1 MRDKPGIVNNRE
13 PRTTRHSPLT
23 ATVVTLQP
31 MSPEIFE
38 KLGLFYLGREIDDE
52 GKATGDAVLYDSG
65 NLTTHGVCVG
75 MTGSGKT
82 GLCIALLE
90 EAAMDGIPALMIDP
104 KGDLG
109 NLLLT
114 FPSMSGEDFAPWVNE
129 EEARKAGVSAEE
141 FAAAEA
147 EKWKKGLADW
157 GQTPERI
164 AALREKAD
172 LAIYTPGSN
181 AGIPLSIL
189 RSFDAP
195 GAGIADDAELL
206 AERVQSTTAGLLGL
220 LGLDADPLKSREF
233 SLLAAIFQDAWSRG
247 QSLDIASLI
256 AAVQSPSFDKI
267 GVLSLEDFFPSKQ
280 RMDLVMALNNLLASP
295 GFAAWREGEPLDIA
309 RLLHTPEG
317 KPRLAVLSIAHLSDA
332 ERMFFVTTL
341 LEEVIA
347 WMRRQP
353 GTPSLR
359 AILYLDEIFGYL
371 PPIANPPSKGPLLLL
386 LKQARAF
393 GLGLLLA
400 TQNPADL
407 DYKALANCGTW
418 FIGRL
423 QTDRDKQRVLEGLE
437 SASAGRGADRAAL
450 GELLNKLGKR
460 VFLLNS
466 VHESAP
472 KLFTTRWTMSYLRGP
487 LTREQIKVL
496 MAGAKTA
503 PAATPAIDVRTET
516 SPASD
521 AASSTSPEPPEAEP
535 GVWQL
540 AAEAP
545 LDATLQPSLGLLIR
559 ATYAAKRPVAES
571 SAETLVSVPLDARGQ
586 PSWPHARVAGTPD
599 KFHPPRAHGGQRF
612 AAASPAVLQ
621 SATQQAWRSDARTKL
636 SEAIEVPV
644 LRSGALTGAPFESE
658 GDFRMKLDH
667 AAREQRDGQ
676 VRKLRE
682 RFAAKTSAAAQ
693 KVAAARER
701 VVREKSEARAAQMQT
716 AISVGTSLLGAF
728 LGKKASGLGHVTRAG
743 TAARAG
749 TRALKQSGDVGAA
762 EEKLAAAEAAA
773 AELEQELSDLIAA
786 LPERNA
792 PDVPLENVRL
802 KLVPATLEVKSSGV
816 LWTA

>member
-1 MRDKPGIVNNRE
+1 
-13 PRTTRHSPLT
+13 
-23 ATVVTLQP
+23 
-31 MSPEIFE
+31 MSPDLYE
-38 KLGLFYLGREIDDE
+38 KLGQFYLGREVTPDGKLTDDLL
-52 GKATGDAVLYDSG
+52 LYDSS

-114 FPSMSGEDFAPWVNE
+114 FPQMRGEDFAPWVSE
-129 EEARKAGVSAEE
+129 EDARKAGVTAEE
-141 FAAAEA
+141 FGTKEA
-147 EKWKKGLADW
+147 EKWKDGLAQW

-164 AALREKAD
+164 AALREKCEI
-172 LAIYTPGSN
+172 AIYTPGSN

-189 RSFDAP
+189 RSFEAP
-195 GAGIADDAELL
+195 PADIAGDAELL
-206 AERVQSTTAGLLGL
+206 AERVQSTVSGLLGL
-220 LGLDADPLKSREF
+220 LGIDADPLQSREF
-233 SLLAAIFQDAWSRG
+233 SLLSAILQQAWKSG
-247 QSLDIASLI
+247 QSPDLAALI
-256 AAVQSPSFDKI
+256 AAVQEPPFDRI
-267 GVLSLEDFFPSKQ
+267 GVLSLDEFFPARQ
-280 RMDLVMALNNLLASP
+280 RRTLVMALNNLLASP
-295 GFAAWREGEPLDIA
+295 GFATWREGEPLDIA

-359 AILYLDEIFGYL
+359 ALLYMDEIFGYL

-393 GLGLLLA
+393 GLGILVA

-437 SASAGRGADRAAL
+437 SASAGRGADRAKL
-450 GELLNKLGKR
+450 NDLLNALGKR

-466 VHESAP
+466 VHLGEP

-487 LTREQIKVL
+487 LTREQIRTL
-496 MAGAKTA
+496 MDAAERPA
-503 PAATPAIDVRTET
+503 PAPAPVPQA
-516 SPASD
+516 PAEP
-521 AASSTSPEPPEAEP
+521 AALSPEPPAAEP

-540 AAEAP
+540 VAEGP
-545 LDATLQPSLGLLIR
+545 GQVLQPSLGLRIR
-559 ATYAAKRPVAES
+559 GTFASRRP
-571 SAETLVSVPLDARGQ
+571 SAEAPAEVLVGVPFGPDGQ
-586 PSWPHARVAGTPD
+586 PSWKHASVAGAAHQA
-599 KFHPPRAHGGQRF
+599 HPPVPHSGPVF
-612 AAASPAVLQ
+612 APVNSAALQ
-621 SATQQAWRSDARTKL
+621 AAPYQTWQMEARTQL
-636 SEAIEVPV
+636 GERLEVPV
-644 LRSGALTGAPFESE
+644 LREGKITGAPFETDAE
-658 GDFRMKLDH
+658 FRLRLEQ
-667 AAREQRDGQ
+667 AAREERDETVQ
-676 VRKLRE
+676 IIRRKYETKMRT
-682 RFAAKTSAAAQ
+682 AAD
-693 KVAAARER
+693 KVNRAREA
-701 VVREKSEARAAQMQT
+701 VAREKSQARNAQVQT
-716 AISVGTSLLGAF
+716 AISVGTSVLGALF
-728 LGKKASGLGHVTRAG
+728 GKKASGLGHITRAG
-743 TAARAG
+743 TAARGA
-749 TRALKQSGDVGAA
+749 TRAMKESADVGTA

-773 AELEQELSDLIAA
+773 ADLETELEAKIAEIPSPSA
-786 LPERNA
+786 VVSTPET
-792 PDVPLENVRL
+792 LRL
-802 KLVPATLEVKSSGV
+802 KLLPATLRIESAGI

>member
-1 MRDKPGIVNNRE
+1 
-13 PRTTRHSPLT
+13 
-23 ATVVTLQP
+23 
-31 MSPEIFE
+31 MSPDLYE
-38 KLGLFYLGREIDDE
+38 KLGQFYLGREIDEE

-114 FPSMSGEDFAPWVNE
+114 FPSMSGADFAPWVNE

-256 AAVQSPSFDKI
+256 AAVQNPPFDKI
-267 GVLSLEDFFPSKQ
+267 GVLPLEDFFPSKQ

-359 AILYLDEIFGYL
+359 ALLYLDEIFGYL
-371 PPIANPPSKGPLLLL
+371 PPVANPPSKGPLLLL

-437 SASAGRGADRAAL
+437 SASAGRGADRARL
-450 GELLNKLGKR
+450 TELLNSLGKR
-460 VFLLNS
+460 IFLLNS
-466 VHESAP
+466 VHLGEP
-472 KLFTTRWTMSYLRGP
+472 ILFTTRWTMSYLRGP

-496 MAGAKTA
+496 MSGAKTA
-503 PAATPAIDVRTET
+503 PAATPAVAVPAET
-516 SPASD
+516 GAASD
-521 AASSTSPEPPEAEP
+521 AAPATSPEPPEAEP

-540 AAEAP
+540 VAHGAGQV
-545 LDATLQPSLGLLIR
+545 LHPSLGLRIR
-559 ATYAAKRPVAES
+559 GTFGSRRP
-571 SAETLVSVPLDARGQ
+571 SAEAAAEVLVSVPFGPDGK
-586 PSWPHARVAGTPD
+586 PSWKHAGVAGAAHQS
-599 KFHPPRAHGGQRF
+599 HPPVPHSGAVF
-612 AAASPAVLQ
+612 APVNPSALQAAQ
-621 SATQQAWRSDARTKL
+621 HQTWQMEARTQL
-636 SEAIEVPV
+636 GENLEVPV
-644 LRSGALTGAPFESE
+644 LREGKITGAPFETE
-658 GDFRMKLDH
+658 AEFRLRLEQATREERDESVRVLRQKYDTKLRTAADKVNR
-667 AAREQRDGQ
+667 AREVVAR
-676 VRKLRE
+676 
-682 RFAAKTSAAAQ
+682 Q
-693 KVAAARER
+693 KSQAR
-701 VVREKSEARAAQMQT
+701 SAQMQT
-716 AISVGTSLLGAF
+716 AIRVGTSVLGALF
-728 LGKKASGLGHVTRAG
+728 GKRASGLGHLSRAG
-743 TAARAG
+743 TAARGA
-749 TRALKQSGDVGAA
+749 TRAMKESADVGTA

-773 AELEQELSDLIAA
+773 AELGSELEAKIAEIPSPSA
-786 LPERNA
+786 IASNPETI
-792 PDVPLENVRL
+792 RL
-802 KLVPATLEVKSSGV
+802 KLLPATLRIESAGI

>member
-1 MRDKPGIVNNRE
+1 
-13 PRTTRHSPLT
+13 
-23 ATVVTLQP
+23 
-31 MSPEIFE
+31 MSPDIYE
-38 KLGLFYLGREIDDE
+38 KLGLFYLGREMGPD
-52 GKATGDAVLYDSG
+52 GRATDTPLLYDSSS
-65 NLTTHGVCVG
+65 LTTHGVCVG

-114 FPSMSGEDFAPWVNE
+114 FPQMSGEDFAPWVSE
-129 EEARKAGVSAEE
+129 EDARKAGVSPAE
-141 FAAAEA
+141 FGAAEA
-147 EKWKKGLADW
+147 AKWKAGLAEW

-189 RSFDAP
+189 RSFEAP
-195 GAGIADDAELL
+195 GPSIADDAELL

-220 LGLDADPLKSREF
+220 LGIDADPLKSREF
-233 SLLAAIFQDAWSRG
+233 SLLSAILQNAWQRG
-247 QSLDIASLI
+247 ESPDLAGLI
-256 AAVQSPSFDKI
+256 AAVQNPPFDQI
-267 GVLSLEDFFPSKQ
+267 GVLSLDDFFPPKQ
-280 RMDLVMALNNLLASP
+280 RMQLVMALNNLLASP
-295 GFAAWREGEPLDIA
+295 GFATWREGEPLDIA
-309 RLLHTPEG
+309 KLLHTPEG

-393 GLGLLLA
+393 GLGLLVA

-450 GELLNKLGKR
+450 HDMLNQLGKR

-466 VHESAP
+466 VHLPAP
-472 KLFTTRWTMSYLRGP
+472 VMFSTRWTMSYLRGP
-487 LTREQIKVL
+487 LTRDQIRLL
-496 MAGAKTA
+496 MAPARA
-503 PAATPAIDVRTET
+503 EIPPPPPLPREPAA
-516 SPASD
+516 
-521 AASSTSPEPPEAEP
+521 AASAEPPTAEA

-540 AAEAP
+540 VAP
-545 LDATLQPSLGLLIR
+545 EPATQLHASLGCKIR
-559 ATYAAKRPVAES
+559 ATFASRRPVAEAT
-571 SAETLVSVPLDARGQ
+571 AEILLAVPVGADGK
-586 PSWPHARVAGTPD
+586 PSWKHARAVCDLSDATP
-599 KFHPPRAHGGQRF
+599 PVAHGGALF
-612 AAASPAVLQ
+612 SPPPATLLTAASHQ
-621 SATQQAWRSDARTKL
+621 TWQQEARTQL
-636 SEAIEVPV
+636 GEGIEVTV
-644 LRSGALTGAPFESE
+644 FRSGPITGAPFETD
-658 GDFRMKLDH
+658 GDFRIRLEQ
-667 AAREQRDGQ
+667 AAREQRDEA
-676 VRKLRE
+676 VRRLRDK
-682 RFAAKTSAAAQ
+682 FAAKTKSASQ
-693 KVAAARER
+693 KVARAQEAVARQQ
-701 VVREKSEARAAQMQT
+701 SQARAAQMQT
-716 AISVGTSLLGAF
+716 AISVGTSVLGALF
-728 LGKKASGLGHVTRAG
+728 GKKASGLCHLSRAG
-743 TAARAG
+743 TAARGA
-749 TRALKQSGDVGAA
+749 TRAMKESSDVGTAQERLTAA
-762 EEKLAAAEAAA
+762 LEEAAA
-773 AELEQELSDLIAA
+773 LEAELEDQIAHLTPPA
-786 LPERNA
+786 PAPPET
-792 PDVPLENVRL
+792 LRL
-802 KLVPATLEVKSSGV
+802 KLVPATLRLESSGI